1 MFLTLCPCIPC
12 TRIKWNC
19 PQMKRNQLIYTY
31 IHMYNIYYTCVT
43 QCYTYMYVGKCM
55 CINIIIITI
64 IMLMHDIH
72 WYTYPAKIV
81 PLQIL
86 EWTPEWFIM
95 QRSEG
100 KPCLGAP
107 GSPNQTTRNGHGRFS
122 LLVKNPCIRLIR
134 HGWNW
139 GNHHKRGYL
148 GTPLLTII
156 PVTSMRL
163 LYFIQT
169 YSHIQ

>member
-1 MFLTLCPCIPC
+1 
-12 TRIKWNC
+12 
-19 PQMKRNQLIYTY
+19 
-31 IHMYNIYYTCVT
+31 MYNIYYTCVT

-55 CINIIIITI
+55 CINIIIKIITI

-86 EWTPEWFIM
+86 QWTPEWFIM

-169 YSHIQ
+169 YSHIIPLHPIQSYYNIL